1 MSLPPE
7 PVGPTMNPLVPAA
20 VLYAGLAGV
29 LLALIVSTAQN
40 KWQLRVF
47 VLLALR
53 LAIGWHFLFEGL
65 HKVQSTYVGPTDTN
79 KVFTSEPY
87 FAVAEGPFG
96 EKLRKDYLG
105 DPESVYPAMLDRSEP
120 MTADEFRKL
129 PVEKQADL
137 CPAGVT
143 NELKAGVAAV
153 LERDKDMLKKSL
165 AIPEDQAAMA
175 ANDIRNAEIDSRMK
189 LLGNEGQALRA
200 KYARWVYGVDRR
212 EAKVNMIAG
221 DLQQSAPERLHSID
235 LLQREL
241 DEFTSRQQKRLG
253 TGNGIEMAR
262 TKKAQTELQTAKA
275 DLAKDAKAFVVELEK
290 EATFDPP
297 KESPPRMIRVLNS
310 VGIDSFQR
318 PIEAIDWL
326 TRWTITA
333 IGAGLLLG
341 LFTRVWCLAGIG
353 FLVMTYL
360 SHPTVP
366 WLPLPPGTEGNPLF
380 INKNLIEALGLLV
393 ILAHP
398 TGRWLG
404 LDALIHR
411 LVFPRS
417 PGPA

>member
-1 MSLPPE
+1 
-7 PVGPTMNPLVPAA
+7 
-20 VLYAGLAGV
+20 
-29 LLALIVSTAQN
+29 
-40 KWQLRVF
+40 
-47 VLLALR
+47 
-53 LAIGWHFLFEGL
+53 
-65 HKVQSTYVGPTDTN
+65 
-79 KVFTSEPY
+79 
-87 FAVAEGPFG
+87 
-96 EKLRKDYLG
+96 
-105 DPESVYPAMLDRSEP
+105 

-153 LERDKDMLKKSL
+153 LERDKDMLTKSL

-290 EATFDPP
+290 EATIDPP